1 MTIPPPRSSGDAR
14 RVDHARS
21 IDPGTVA
28 WPIGLL
34 LLLVALA
41 AWRVGDDDQA
51 PAAAGDPGGVPVA
64 ARSFGDARIDVPSSW
79 RTLARADDRI
89 TWGSADRAHTVTL
102 ASTEASTEPLPV
114 IAREVV
120 RQSSD
125 VLPAGSEASDPVL
138 LDLAGR
144 APRGDAAVLVRF
156 EVRDGA
162 DDPVEV
168 VQVWRRDARAGVD
181 LVATW
186 TSADGTWPAS
196 PRERL
201 PEGASNG

>member
-1 MTIPPPRSSGDAR
+1 MTTPPPHPRIPAR
-14 RVDHARS
+14 RV
-21 IDPGTVA
+21 DPGTVA
-28 WPIGLL
+28 WPVGLL
-34 LLLVALA
+34 VLLVALA
-41 AWRVGDDDQA
+41 AWRVGDDPA
-51 PAAAGDPGGVPVA
+51 PPTAEEPNAVQVG
-64 ARSFGDARIDVPSSW
+64 ARSFGDARLDVPTSW

-102 ASTEASTEPLPV
+102 ASTEASSEPLPV

-120 RQSSD
+120 RQSGD
-125 VLPAGSEASDPVL
+125 VLPSGSAASEPVL

-156 EVRDGA
+156 TVRDGTDA
-162 DDPVEV
+162 PVEV

-196 PRERL
+196 PREQL
-201 PEGASNG
+201 PEGGANG